1 MVALKIYIL
10 GVVLLFQFQFG
21 STVKL
26 NEDGGYEILVALDE
40 NTPVPDVGVTS
51 YVNNLKVT
59 SISIHSKY
67 KTSFTKLQF
76 YQPHCQLSQL
86 F

>member
-1 MVALKIYIL
+1 MVWKSEVKMVAFKTIIL
-10 GVVLLFQFQFG
+10 GAVLLLQFQFG
-21 STVKL
+21 STIKL

-59 SISIHSKY
+59 SI
-67 KTSFTKLQF
+67 FD
-76 YQPHCQLSQL
+76 
-86 F
+86 